1 MAHSHLKILVIVA
14 AAVVLAGC
22 RADGG
27 GATPTAGPEP
37 TFVPVV
43 SATGQVIPV
52 RWASLS
58 LPSGGIVSFL
68 QVDVGDRVVR
78 EELLLQLSG
87 REQLEAAL
95 AAAQLDKVL
104 AQQAVDQVH
113 QEEELARALV
123 QNELALARDE
133 VRKAEYDRTVQQEGY
148 RASEDTIKRARA
160 NVVLAQDRVDQA
172 KGAYDSTGGSS
183 DDPARAAAQ
192 ASYLSAK
199 AALDSARR
207 SLNWYT
213 GHPTELQQAMLDA
226 DVALA
231 QARLGQAEAAWAD
244 VQDGPDPDVLALA
257 EARLHQATAAVRA
270 AEAALRDSE
279 VRAPFA
285 GTIGAVT
292 ARLDEWAAPG
302 QPAIDLA
309 DLTRFQVQTTDL
321 SEIDAARVALE
332 APVTIT
338 FDALPGAVTQGRV
351 TRIAPKASAGSGVN
365 YTVWIQLDDVPDG
378 LMWGMTAFVDIEA
391 AP

>member
-1 MAHSHLKILVIVA
+1 MARSHLKTLVIVA
-14 AAVVLAGC
+14 VAVVLAGC
-22 RADGG
+22 GAIGG
-27 GATPTAGPEP
+27 QATPTAGPEP

-58 LPSGGIVSFL
+58 MPTGGLVGALPLVE
-68 QVDVGDRVVR
+68 GDTVARG
-78 EELLLQLSG
+78 ELLLQLSG
-87 REQLEAAL
+87 REPLEAVL
-95 AAAQLDKVL
+95 AAAELDQIT
-104 AQQAVDQVH
+104 AQQALDQVLE
-113 QEEELARALV
+113 QEDMARAQA

-133 VRKAEYDRTVQQEGY
+133 VRKADYDRTVQQEGY
-148 RASEDTIKRARA
+148 RASDDTIKRARA

-192 ASYLSAK
+192 AAYLSAK

-231 QARLGQAEAAWAD
+231 QARLAEAEAAWAD
-244 VQDGPDPDVLALA
+244 VVDGPDPDVLALA
-257 EARLHQATAAVRA
+257 QARLRQATAALRA

-279 VRAPFA
+279 LRAPFA
-285 GTIGAVT
+285 GTVAAVRT
-292 ARLDEWAAPG
+292 RRNEYVAPG
-302 QPAIDLA
+302 MPVIDLA
-309 DLTRFQVQTTDL
+309 DLTSFQVETTDL
-321 SEIDAARVALE
+321 SEIDAARVALD

-338 FDALPGAVTQGRV
+338 FDALPEVISHGRV
-351 TRIAPKASAGSGVN
+351 VRVAPRASQGSGVN
-365 YTVWIQLDDVPDG
+365 YTVWIRLDDVAPG
-378 LMWGMTAFVDIEA
+378 LLWGMTAFVDIET